1 MTALDIL
8 VAVAGLVATTLVVV
22 GMILI
27 TPRGAVDLHGEASD
41 GQGTDLSRAAP
52 DVSRAAPDSSRSA
65 PASSP

>member
-27 TPRGAVDLHGEASD
+27 TPRGAIDLHSEATD
-41 GQGTDLSRAAP
+41 AQGTDLSRAVP
-52 DVSRAAPDSSRSA
+52 DVSRGA